1 MKKIILM
8 LFLFSV
14 GCIGGYAQ
22 QITGNVADQSGMPLP
37 GVNVN
42 SQTGKSAVSD
52 FDGKFSID
60 VPAGEPL
67 TFTMIGYTTTKSN
80 AAANMKVVMGE
91 EVSKLNE
98 VVVVGYGTKKLGA
111 ITGSVSLIKAEEII
125 KTPAQSAIQAIQGK
139 AAGVNIVATDEPGA
153 NPVIRIRGV
162 GTILTGRDPLYVVDG
177 IEVTTLNGANPIG
190 GLNPNDIESINIL
203 KDASSLA
210 IYGQKGANGVVI
222 ITTKRGKKGEA
233 KVSFSSYYGEKTIQ
247 KKVKMADSYRYAYYN
262 NSALGST
269 SFFNFNQP
277 YNTDWLE
284 EITDTGNVSNT
295 NVSISGANESTNYS
309 LGASHYN
316 EDGILLG
323 THYSRTNLYNK
334 IEYSIADER
343 VKVRNFINI
352 SNAKKTP
359 KPLSAFT
366 NAYKQAP
373 IMPVVY
379 PNGRWG
385 APLVNP
391 NTGLNDYSGTRYNNV
406 ANPVAQLFNG
416 SEQSK
421 YTTITGSLGLDIQIV
436 KDLVFTSNF
445 GTTAEWAK
453 EYIYTPLRDQYL
465 TANPTATNEDFVAT
479 FGADNPVRYNKLI
492 QKRSDF
498 FNWNWD
504 NYLTYKKKFG
514 NHDFTLVAGISRSTT
529 DNYDYLEATRYNVPE
544 KDNYWQL
551 DFSSDTSDNSSIVVN
566 YHNTPAVSL
575 SYFGR
580 LEYAFKEKYLLTA
593 IVRREGL
600 SGFVGSKKWATFPS
614 ISAGWV
620 ISNESFMK
628 NIPFINNLKIRGGY
642 GEVGNG
648 NNIANNSVSITVG
661 KPYSFNNQIYPGSY
675 QFSQPDPNLTWE
687 TMRETDFG
695 LDLTLLSSRLSATFD
710 IYDRRTDDVILDL
723 TVPPAVSEGKV
734 YVNSGE
740 ITNKGYEITLRWQ
753 DDINENLRY
762 WIGGNFSQNEN
773 LVSETR
779 SKYFRNIADAGG
791 LGNGQTTKRVFVGQ
805 PIGSFF
811 VYEQIGYNSEGAPKY
826 NDMVDGKPGLTK
838 EDLVN
843 AGSYIPKHTYGIN
856 IGIAYKGIDFSADAY
871 GVSGNKIY
879 NGKKAQRF
887 ANENVEYDILDDFWS
902 PSNPNAENPK
912 PFNEVPLPSTYYIE
926 DGAYLRINN
935 ITLGYTLPKMFD
947 KLDKVRLYVSAVN
960 PFIFTKYSGYSPEIV
975 GGGSGD
981 PLQGAGIELDAYPT
995 NKTFLVGANVNF

>member
-67 TFTMIGYTTTKSN
+67 TFTMIGYITTKSN

-139 AAGVNIVATDEPGA
+139 AAGVNIVASDEPGA
-153 NPVIRIRGV
+153 NPTIRIRGI
-162 GTILTGRDPLYVVDG
+162 GTILSGRDPLYVIDG
-177 IEVTTLNGANPIG
+177 VEVSTINGSTPLS

-222 ITTKRGKKGEA
+222 VTTKRGRKGEA
-233 KVSFSSYYGEKTIQ
+233 KVSFNSYYGEKSIL

-284 EITDTGNVSNT
+284 EITTTGNVSN
-295 NVSISGANESTNYS
+295 NNISISGANETTTYS

-323 THYSRTNLYNK
+323 TNYKRTNLYNK
-334 IEYSIADER
+334 IEYSIAGDR
-343 VKVRNFINI
+343 VKLRNFINL
-352 SNAKKTP
+352 STSKKTP

-366 NAYKQAP
+366 NAYKQSP

-385 APLVNP
+385 APWINST
-391 NTGLNDYSGTRYNNV
+391 TGLNDYSGIRYNNV
-406 ANPVAQLFNG
+406 ANPVAQLFNT

-421 YTTITGSLGLDIQIV
+421 YTTIIGSLGLDAKIID
-436 KDLVFTSNF
+436 DLVFTSNF
-445 GTTAEWAK
+445 GMTAEWAK
-453 EYIYTPLRDQYL
+453 EYVYTPLRDQYL
-465 TANPTATNEDFVAT
+465 TSNPTATNEDFVAT
-479 FGADNPVRYNKLI
+479 FGADNPVRYNKLV

-504 NYLTYKKKFG
+504 NYLTYKKEFG
-514 NHDFTLVAGISRSTT
+514 DHELTLVAGVSRSTI

-544 KDNYWQL
+544 KKNYWQL

-566 YHNTPAVSL
+566 YHSTPSVSL

-580 LEYAFKEKYLLTA
+580 LEYAFKERYLLTG
-593 IVRREGL
+593 IIRREGL
-600 SGFVGSKKWATFPS
+600 SGFVGSNKWATFPS
-614 ISAGWV
+614 ISAGWIV
-620 ISNESFMK
+620 SNEAFMK
-628 NIPFINNLKIRGGY
+628 DVAFINNLKIRGGY

-648 NNIANNSVSITVG
+648 NGISNNAAAFTAG
-661 KPYSFNNQIYPGSY
+661 KPYSFNGQIYPGSY
-675 QFSQPDPNLTWE
+675 KFSQPDPNLTWE

-695 LDLTLLSSRLSATFD
+695 LDLAVLSSRFTATID
-710 IYDRRTDDVILDL
+710 LYDRKTDDIILNL
-723 TVPPAVSEGKV
+723 NPPTVVSEGEV
-734 YVNSGE
+734 YVNSGA
-740 ITNKGYEITLRWQ
+740 ITNKGYEVTLRWQ
-753 DDINENLRY
+753 DNIGENFNY

-773 LVSETR
+773 KVTEINSR
-779 SKYFRNIADAGG
+779 FFKNFANGG
-791 LGNGQTTKRVFVGQ
+791 SLGNGQTVKRIFINE
-805 PIGSFF
+805 PLGSFYVF
-811 VYEQIGYNSEGAPKY
+811 EQIGYTSEGTPKY
-826 NDMVDGKPGLTK
+826 NDMVDGVAGLTDK
-838 EDLVN
+838 DRIN
-843 AGSYIPKHTYGIN
+843 AGSYIPKYTYGIN
-856 IGIAYKGIDFSADAY
+856 IGATYKGVDLSVDAY
-871 GVSGNKIY
+871 GVGGNKVY

-887 ANENVEYDILDDFWS
+887 ANENVEYDILDSFWS

-935 ITLGYTLPKMFD
+935 ITLGYTLPKMFE
-947 KLDKVRLYVSAVN
+947 KLDKVRLYVTAIN
-960 PFIFTKYSGYSPEIV
+960 PFLFTDYSGYSPEIA
-975 GGGSGD
+975 GDEKGD
-981 PLQGAGIELDAYPT
+981 PLRSAGIELDAYPT

>member
-8 LFLFSV
+8 LLLFS
-14 GCIGGYAQ
+14 GCLSGYAQ
-22 QITGNVADQSGMPLP
+22 QITGNTSDQTGMPLP

-42 SQTGKSAVSD
+42 SQSGKSAVSD
-52 FDGKFSID
+52 FDGNFSID
-60 VPAGEPL
+60 VPAGELL
-67 TFTMIGYTTTKSN
+67 TFTMIGYNTTKIV
-80 AAANMKVVMGE
+80 AKFNMKVLLSE
-91 EVSKLNE
+91 EVNKLNE

-111 ITGSVSLIKAEEII
+111 ITGSVSLIKAEDII

-139 AAGVNIVATDEPGA
+139 AAGVNIIATDEPGA
-153 NPVIRIRGV
+153 NPVIRIRGI
-162 GTILTGRDPLYVVDG
+162 GTILTGRDPLYVIDG
-177 IEVTTLNGANPIG
+177 IEVTTVNGANPIG
-190 GLNPNDIESINIL
+190 GLNPNDIESINVL

-262 NSALGST
+262 NAALGST
-269 SFFNFNQP
+269 SFFNSNQP

-323 THYSRTNLYNK
+323 THYNRTNLYNK
-334 IEYSIADER
+334 IEYSLADDR
-343 VKVRNFINI
+343 IKVRNFINI

-391 NTGLNDYSGTRYNNV
+391 DTGLNDYAGTRYNNV

-416 SEQSK
+416 TEQSK
-421 YTTITGSLGLDIQIV
+421 YTTIIGSVGLDIKIL

-465 TANPTATNEDFVAT
+465 TTNPTATNEDFVAT
-479 FGADNPVRYNKLI
+479 FGADNPVRYNKLV

-504 NYLTYKKKFG
+504 NYFTYKKKFG
-514 NHDFTLVAGISRSTT
+514 NHDFSFVAGVSRSTT

-544 KDNYWQL
+544 KKNYWQL
-551 DFSSDTSDNSSIVVN
+551 DFSSDTSDNSSVVVN

-580 LEYAFKEKYLLTA
+580 FEYAFKEKYLLTA

-600 SGFVGSKKWATFPS
+600 SGFLGSKKWATFPS

-628 NIPFINNLKIRGGY
+628 DISLINHLKIRGGY

-648 NNIANNSVSITVG
+648 NNIANNTATITVG
-661 KPYSFNNQIYPGSY
+661 KPYSFNDQIYPGSY
-675 QFSQPDPNLTWE
+675 QFSQTDPNLTWE
-687 TMRETDFG
+687 SMRETDFG
-695 LDLTLLSSRLSATFD
+695 LDLTLLANRLSATFD
-710 IYDRRTDDVILDL
+710 IYDRRTDDVILELD
-723 TVPPAVSEGKV
+723 VPRVVSEGKV

-740 ITNKGYEITLRWQ
+740 VTNKGYEVTLRWQ
-753 DDINENLRY
+753 DDINDNLKY
-762 WIGGNFSQNEN
+762 SIGGNFSQNKN
-773 LVSETR
+773 LVSEAR
-779 SKYFRNIADAGG
+779 SRYFKNIPNAGG
-791 LGNGQTTKRVFVGQ
+791 LGNGQTTKLVFEGQ

-811 VYEQIGYNSEGAPKY
+811 VYEQIGYTSEGAPKY
-826 NDMVDGKPGLTK
+826 NDMVDGVAGLRTT
-838 EDLVN
+838 DLIN
-843 AGSYIPKHTYGIN
+843 AGSYIPKYTYGIN
-856 IGIAYKGIDFSADAY
+856 IGIAYKGVDFSADAY
-871 GVSGNKIY
+871 GVGGNKIY

-912 PFNEVPLPSTYYIE
+912 PFNEVPIPSSYYIE

-947 KLDKVRLYVSAVN
+947 KLDKVRFYVSAIN

-975 GGGSGD
+975 GGSSGD